1 MISYADRKID
11 IGDESYRI
19 MDRLMELFLEN
30 PGVYLTEEEIS
41 ALIGNTEARK
51 ELEELVKK
59 GKLERISAVKKSGK
73 KVYYGI
79 RENF

>member
-1 MISYADRKID
+1 
-11 IGDESYRI
+11 
-19 MDRLMELFLEN
+19 MDRILELFSEN

-41 ALIGNTEARK
+41 AIVGNGEARK

-73 KVYYGI
+73 KIYYGI

>member
-19 MDRLMELFLEN
+19 MDRLMGLFLEN